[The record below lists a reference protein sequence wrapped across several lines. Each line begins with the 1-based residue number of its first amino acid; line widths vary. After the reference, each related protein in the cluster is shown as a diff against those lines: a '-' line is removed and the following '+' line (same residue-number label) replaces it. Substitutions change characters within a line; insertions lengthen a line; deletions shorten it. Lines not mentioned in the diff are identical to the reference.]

1 MERICEHFGIVEWVL
16 GISSDMQNSLDTKST
31 IIKSWRYSNRT
42 VNFESY
48 RSHLSETLTNML
60 VFPGM
65 ILNIARENNW

>member
-48 RSHLSETLTNML
+48 RSHLSETLINML